1 MRSGKGGVIE
11 AKTNRRSQHLMAWQ
25 TPAQVAYCGRCG
37 APLAPGATFCGRCG
51 FPVAAPGGAAQPVYS
66 YAPAPPI
73 AYPTAR
79 RRNLSQIAIAG
90 VLLAIL
96 ALVTLVVSGIA
107 ASQFLGPARVTCT
120 INCAPKII
128 TPLPE
133 GASFRSPTYKFQVNY
148 SPNWTVRNQDA
159 TGITLGTKLG
169 SVQVTGQKGGQPDQV
184 LQATVA
190 ALPSAK
196 WQSVTQVTG
205 LKGAHIGVQ
214 DGVGAVY
221 SANLVGSSQTVTPV
235 RFAVI
240 VANRNGV
247 TVVVFAV
254 GPSDP
259 KTSPHGMPEGQEF
272 DYLCTV
278 FVWG

>member
-1 MRSGKGGVIE
+1 
-11 AKTNRRSQHLMAWQ
+11 MAWQ
-25 TPAQVAYCGRCG
+25 TPARVTYCGRCG

-51 FPVAAPGGAAQPVYS
+51 YPVPPTAVAAQPAYS

-73 AYPTAR
+73 VYATAR
-79 RRNLSQIAIAG
+79 RPSLSQIAVAG

-96 ALVTLVVSGIA
+96 AVVTVVVSGIA
-107 ASQFLGPARVTCT
+107 ASQFLGPTRVTCT
-120 INCAPKII
+120 INCAPKIV

-133 GASFRSPTYKFQVNY
+133 GASYRSSTYKFQVYY
-148 SPNWTVRNQDA
+148 SPNWTVRNQDSS
-159 TGITLGTKLG
+159 GITLGTKLG
-169 SVQVTGQKGGQPDQV
+169 QVQVTGQKGGQPDQV

-190 ALPSAK
+190 ALPSTK

-240 VANRNGV
+240 VASRNGV
-247 TVVVFAV
+247 TVAVLAV

-259 KTSPHGMPEGQEF
+259 KNSPHGMPEGREF